1 MMFTLGTPI
10 HTMLLHAIIAGV
22 DQLNRESREE
32 LKRFI
37 KSQYKE
43 GAFVNRAGQK
53 DVYYT
58 VFGIMIMWVL
68 GMKIDR
74 KAISTYL
81 RNIEYNALNE
91 VDFIALRFVR
101 TLLRICS
108 VPLSW
113 AMMIDHL
120 PGTKK
125 ILEVLFSFDQPI
137 HLAIKATPYQIYL
150 DAILFGAAGKNRF
163 TPEELLS
170 RLLPYRC
177 PDGGFTNIDSSQKTI
192 STNAT
197 SAAYLAQ
204 FSCGV
209 RDTSSAKAL
218 YKLHFPGG
226 GFFASEVSPLPDLL
240 STATSLLVW
249 ACEGITPNEETKE
262 YVVSLWTEKGGFSAT
277 LFDDESDV
285 EYSFYG
291 LLALG
296 AIKIINK

>member
-22 DQLNRESREE
+22 NQLNRESREE

-150 DAILFGAAGKNRF
+150 DAILFGATGKNRF

-192 STNAT
+192 STKAT